1 MNNVILRGHLG
12 AEPRNNTTTTNG
24 IPVCNFRMATNR
36 KWNDAQGVKQ
46 ERTEWHNVVCWN
58 KLALTVG
65 QNMHK
70 GSQVLVDGRLETRQY
85 DIQHVDPTSKQPV
98 FYANG
103 QPMMITRYVTEIVA
117 RSVDF
122 LDKKPAASAYA
133 PGAGQPVVVA
143 GTPNGAP
150 FVMNGAVV
158 GTTVAQPGAVAG
170 QPVVVGDPAAVAA
183 AFVQPGTVQPG
194 QPATMA
200 GVVDQPVIIPGV

>member
-1 MNNVILRGHLG
+1 MNKVILRGHLG
-12 AEPRNNTTTTNG
+12 AEPRNNITTTNG
-24 IPVCNFRMATNR
+24 IPVCNIRLATNR

-85 DIQHVDPTSKQPV
+85 DIQHVDPTTKQPV
-98 FYANG
+98 FFANG

-122 LDKKPAASAYA
+122 LDKKPGASAYA
-133 PGAGQPVVVA
+133 P
-143 GTPNGAP
+143 
-150 FVMNGAVV
+150 
-158 GTTVAQPGAVAG
+158 VAG
-170 QPVVVGDPAAVAA
+170 QPVVAGAPAGTTFAVNGAVIAGDPGAVAA
-183 AFVQPGTVQPG
+183 TFVQPGAAAAN
-194 QPATMA
+194 PATA
-200 GVVDQPVIIPGV
+200 DVGDGGGPFVIPGV